1 MTCHLLQELLKNE
14 DGARLR
20 TYLRGTQLRPL
31 FAMSS
36 RRATRWRRSW
46 RKFYW
51 DESFLTETK
60 TAWGAGWLLIL
71 SGMRETCLQ
80 HLQAFYVARGQTLN
94 VIKEK
99 TNQRRPERKSPRLTK
114 TPFAFFFTRFYLSA
128 SNWLKSRCTSGR
140 HWIKNL
146 QYKKKDRRPG
156 KLHFGPARIEGAG
169 TYRRQCVT
177 SHSRILISAARTEK
191 RPSHSSTHIRWTH
204 ALEFPAADYAE
215 AEKTKSKHTKFLLG

>member
-31 FAMSS
+31 FAVSS

-99 TNQRRPERKSPRLTK
+99 NKSKAPREK
-114 TPFAFFFTRFYLSA
+114 VSAFDGDYIRFFFVPDSIWAHQTDSSLVVHRGDIGSKIY
-128 SNWLKSRCTSGR
+128 NTKKRQTPRQTSFR
-140 HWIKNL
+140 SS
-146 QYKKKDRRPG
+146 
-156 KLHFGPARIEGAG
+156 
-169 TYRRQCVT
+169 TYRGSGHV
-177 SHSRILISAARTEK
+177 
-191 RPSHSSTHIRWTH
+191 
-204 ALEFPAADYAE
+204 PAPVCNFSQSYFD
-215 AEKTKSKHTKFLLG
+215 

>member
-31 FAMSS
+31 FAVSS

-46 RKFYW
+46 HKFYW

-99 TNQRRPERKSPRLTK
+99 NKSKAPREKVPAFDGDYIRFFLYPILSERIKLTQVSLYIGATSDQKSTIQKKRQTPRQ
-114 TPFAFFFTRFYLSA
+114 
-128 SNWLKSRCTSGR
+128 TSFR
-140 HWIKNL
+140 SS
-146 QYKKKDRRPG
+146 
-156 KLHFGPARIEGAG
+156 
-169 TYRRQCVT
+169 TYRGSGHV
-177 SHSRILISAARTEK
+177 
-191 RPSHSSTHIRWTH
+191 
-204 ALEFPAADYAE
+204 PAPVCNFSQSYFD
-215 AEKTKSKHTKFLLG
+215 